1 MGYIKGDT
9 ETWSTGLSDDVWDVR
24 PKEQKRTNNA
34 CQIGDGE
41 WRNNYGEILKVGMT
55 VTIKRRIREWINQE
69 PDYTDEMNERY
80 AGGEYKIKKIKHA
93 ARVRLMEKF
102 TKEQIGFIWNIDWLE
117 PLKPLED
124 DLFEI

>member
-24 PKEQKRTNNA
+24 PKKTNDA
-34 CQIGDGE
+34 KQISEDE
-41 WRNNYGEILKVGMT
+41 WQNNYGEILKVGMIVT
-55 VTIKRRIREWINQE
+55 VKRRIREWIDQD
-69 PDYTDEMNERY
+69 PDYTEEMNEMY
-80 AGGEYKIKKIKHA
+80 AGGEYKIKKIRHA
-93 ARVRLMEKF
+93 ARVRLMDKF
-102 TKEQIGFIWNIDWLE
+102 TEEQIGFVWNIDWLE